1 LFNSFFLTNFPKK
14 NIKKKSM
21 HIKKFI
27 IFLRLFFVY
36 SQALTIYFFK
46 LIFFHISDHQKMN
59 FPYKEKKIKIPTKF

>member
-1 LFNSFFLTNFPKK
+1 
-14 NIKKKSM
+14 M